1 MSRSIKQFV
10 FAISLAGLLAAA
22 LGLAPATAQERTIK
36 DGVYTAEQAARGREA
51 YREQCSACHASNL
64 MGGEM
69 APGLVGPGFV
79 GGWSGETLFEFADF
93 TNATMPQDAPG
104 RLSPEQLNDIIAF
117 ILERNEYPA
126 GSEALAIDLDN
137 EGDPIIID

>member
-1 MSRSIKQFV
+1 
-10 FAISLAGLLAAA
+10 
-22 LGLAPATAQERTIK
+22 
-36 DGVYTAEQAARGREA
+36 
-51 YREQCSACHASNL
+51 
-64 MGGEM
+64 
-69 APGLVGPGFV
+69 
-79 GGWSGETLFEFADF
+79 
-93 TNATMPQDAPG
+93 MPQDAPG